1 MSSNL
6 QFIEIMRSCKRC
18 PHVSQVSILTR
29 SRVTRLESIFEQSG
43 YRVQNRHSINTW
55 KKKVTFVAHINF
67 QYILKQLQK
76 VIHTQICEFQH
87 NYHIFKLFVS
97 TSTASGELM
106 YVTNVVNFSW
116 LSILDCASGFLWHLY
131 LNQIFHQGV
140 YKEQKIKY

>member
-1 MSSNL
+1 M
-6 QFIEIMRSCKRC
+6 
-18 PHVSQVSILTR
+18 
-29 SRVTRLESIFEQSG
+29 
-43 YRVQNRHSINTW
+43 

-106 YVTNVVNFSW
+106 T
-116 LSILDCASGFLWHLY
+116 LSLFI
-131 LNQIFHQGV
+131 GV
-140 YKEQKIKY
+140 SVP